1 MLVVA
6 LKLLGC
12 CNDGVMLSNT
22 GREWAQFMYKAHCRR
37 GISPEM
43 VNMCLVGSS
52 DPPHTLHDSIL
63 KAECAITASK
73 AVADPKVSNPITEY
87 RWVHTEIKIC

>member
-1 MLVVA
+1 MA
-6 LKLLGC
+6 WKILGC
-12 CNDGVMLSNT
+12 GNDGLMLSNN
-22 GREWAQFMYKAHCRR
+22 GRERVQYIYKTHCRG
-37 GISPEM
+37 GIIPEK

-52 DPPHTLHDSIL
+52 APPHTLHDSIL
-63 KAECAITASK
+63 KAECAITASM

>member
-1 MLVVA
+1 MA
-6 LKLLGC
+6 WRILGC
-12 CNDGVMLSNT
+12 GNDGLMLSNT
-22 GREWAQFMYKAHCRR
+22 GRERVQYIYKTHCRG

-52 DPPHTLHDSIL
+52 APPHTLHDSIL
-63 KAECAITASK
+63 KAECAITASM